1 MSAHPLR
8 RKLAS
13 GRPVLGTWSIIS
25 SPPLVEVLAA
35 RGFDFLILDM
45 EHGLYDL
52 GLLEACV
59 RACEAGGAS
68 PIVRVPGM
76 NASAV
81 QWALDVGSHGIVV
94 PQVPSARD
102 ADTAVRM
109 AKYAPAGT
117 RGYNPFTR
125 AGGFQRG
132 AQAGTGKL
140 SNEFGWTS
148 IIVESASALDELEA
162 ICRTPNLDMVYVG
175 QYDLSIALGFAG
187 NTRDP
192 KLEDIVWKA
201 VGTIRASGKS
211 ASIMVRNPQEIEAA
225 VAHGVDVLVYGVDT
239 QIIGDAASAAVE
251 AFRER
256 TAAGKE
262 G

>member
-1 MSAHPLR
+1 MLAHPLR
-8 RKLAS
+8 QKLAAR
-13 GRPVLGTWSIIS
+13 RPVLGTWSIIS

-59 RACEAGGAS
+59 RACESGGAS
-68 PIVRVPGM
+68 PIIRVPGM

-81 QWALDVGSHGIVV
+81 QWALDVGGHGIVV
-94 PQVPSARD
+94 PQVPNARD
-102 ADTAVRM
+102 AETAVCM
-109 AKYAPAGT
+109 AKYSPDGT

-125 AGGFQRG
+125 AGGFQRD

-140 SNEFGWTS
+140 SNAFGWTS
-148 IIVESASALDELEA
+148 IIVESASALAELEA
-162 ICRTPNLDMVYVG
+162 ICRIPHLDMVYVG
-175 QYDLSIALGFAG
+175 QYDLSIALGFNG

-192 KLEDIVWKA
+192 RLEEIVWKA
-201 VGTIRASGKS
+201 VHTIRAGGKY
-211 ASIMVRNPQEIEAA
+211 ASLMVRNEKEIEAA
-225 VAHGVDVLVYGVDT
+225 LAHGADVLVYGVDT

-256 TAAGKE
+256 AHRKE